1 MSSGKPRNTAIQAR
15 LSEEEERLVQA
26 LQKVTGMSRSQIV
39 VHGVGALAR
48 EHAELMRWVEHVE
61 GGAREGEGVHDV
73 EC

>member
-1 MSSGKPRNTAIQAR
+1 MSSGKARNTSIQAR

-26 LQKVTGMSRSQIV
+26 LIKVTGMSRSQIV

-48 EHAELMRWVEHVE
+48 EHAELMRWVERVE
-61 GGAREGEGVHDV
+61 GGQQGEGVHDV